1 METSKPDSAIEN
13 DVLHLGSTTKLTP
26 EQIAKAIAHHKHHHG
41 NQPSRPPRPSPPAK
55 SRKANRTAAKQPG
68 HAHSS

>member
-41 NQPSRPPRPSPPAK
+41 NQPSQ
-55 SRKANRTAAKQPG
+55 AAASKPTGKKQKG
-68 HAHSS
+68 K